1 MSKFELLEDK
11 NHMCIYM
18 CVCVYGSLYIGM
30 CVHVCVCVYTKLR
43 FGCLCLKVNTWET
56 SVGWKGRI
64 ILFSRS
70 AAWGGGKLMS
80 KNQLPRFCLTRS
92 PKTCFFKGR
101 LIWRGSQG
109 LLIIH
114 CVHIFFWLIDGEVTG
129 KYSRNLVLS
138 LKLQSSNW
146 VKAYI
151 YIYIYIYIYRHIYV
165 YIFQN
170 TYQIVLHIFH

>member
-1 MSKFELLEDK
+1 
-11 NHMCIYM
+11 MCIYM
-18 CVCVYGSLYIGM
+18 CVCMEAYIY
-30 CVHVCVCVYTKLR
+30 VCVCVCVCVCTKLR
-43 FGCLCLKVNTWET
+43 FSWET

-70 AAWGGGKLMS
+70 AAWGGGRLMS

-109 LLIIH
+109 LLIVH

-138 LKLQSSNW
+138 LKLQPSTW

-151 YIYIYIYIYRHIYV
+151 YIYVCIYLQAHICLYLPK
-165 YIFQN
+165 YLSNCLAQFSLS
-170 TYQIVLHIFH
+170 TYE